1 MSDNSHQRKTFAKV
15 SAGRSFELI
24 RNALRHAIETGEL
37 RPGDRLPAEPA
48 LAEEFGVSRS
58 VLREALKALELS
70 GDVEVR
76 RGYGGGTFIAP
87 PRTVEEHAPV
97 ASSLAITPAQLLDVR
112 LTLEPAAARLAA
124 DGADPKARA
133 LREAV
138 NDMEML
144 DTRPARVLQADAE
157 FHLAV
162 AAATGNPVF
171 SSVLG
176 GLRPV
181 FYRALNEAA
190 QSPAWREQAREDHAR
205 IAFEVARRNAALA
218 ETLMRAH
225 IVAEWDARAEE
236 LERRHGGVA
245 R

>member
-1 MSDNSHQRKTFAKV
+1 MSDNSHQRKPFPKV
-15 SAGRSFELI
+15 GSGRSFDLV

-48 LAEEFGVSRS
+48 LAGEFGVSRS

-76 RGYGGGTFIAP
+76 RGYGGGTFIAQP
-87 PRTVEEHAPV
+87 QTAEEHAPV
-97 ASSLAITPAQLLDVR
+97 AHALAVTPAQLLDVR

-124 DGADPKARA
+124 EGSDPKARA

-138 NDMEML
+138 NDMEVL
-144 DTRPARVLQADAE
+144 DVRPARARAADAD

-171 SSVLG
+171 ASVLA
-176 GLRPV
+176 GLRPA

-190 QSPAWREQAREDHAR
+190 QSLPWRERAREDHER

-225 IVAEWDARAEE
+225 IEAEWEARVAELA
-236 LERRHGGVA
+236 RRHGEVP